1 MEIKVNWERQEQR
14 FARGENLMVGKWC
27 VGSISPDVVKSEHG
41 NMCVYTDLPGLKK
54 RLKNRLNTEQAK
66 AALENAV
73 AYWFAEANLNTN
85 SGATNEQT
93 NR

>member
-1 MEIKVNWERQEQR
+1 MEIHFKWERQEQR

-41 NMCVYTDLPGLKK
+41 NMCVYTNLPGLKQ
-54 RLKNRLNTEQAK
+54 RLKNRPNTQQAK
-66 AALENAV
+66 TALEHAV
-73 AYWFAEANLNTN
+73 TYWFTEAIAAQK
-85 SGATNEQT
+85 GVTNEQV